1 MKILLDMDEI
11 IAQWVSRITQYYNED
26 HGTSFTLD
34 DVKNWDVTTNFG
46 PGSEG
51 AIRSYMRYI
60 ELYRDL
66 EPVEGAIVGMK
77 KLLDA
82 GHELRI
88 VSSVPKCAGIS
99 YHGKLEW
106 LRRNT
111 PFFNLKH
118 FIASHVKDEQMGDVL
133 FDDGLHNIMP
143 FVKSGRNAVVLD
155 RPWNHDIVPAML
167 KYNVTKSEVRL
178 IHRVSH
184 WNQFLTLI
192 DGWST
197 QASSKSR

>member
-1 MKILLDMDEI
+1 MKILLDQDEI
-11 IAQWVSRITQYYNED
+11 ICQWVARITAYYNED

-34 DVKNWDVTTNFG
+34 DVKNWDVCTNFG

-51 AIRSYMRYI
+51 SIRSYMRYI

-77 KLLDA
+77 KLMDA
-82 GHELRI
+82 GHDIRI

-118 FIASHVKDEQMGDVL
+118 FIACHVKDEIMGDVL

-143 FVKSGRNAVVLD
+143 FVKSGRKAVVLD
-155 RPWNHDIVPAML
+155 RPWNREMADAMK
-167 KYNVTKSEVRL
+167 KYDVTKREAHL

-184 WNQFLTLI
+184 WNQFLKLI
-192 DGWST
+192 EDWSKPL
-197 QASSKSR
+197 S